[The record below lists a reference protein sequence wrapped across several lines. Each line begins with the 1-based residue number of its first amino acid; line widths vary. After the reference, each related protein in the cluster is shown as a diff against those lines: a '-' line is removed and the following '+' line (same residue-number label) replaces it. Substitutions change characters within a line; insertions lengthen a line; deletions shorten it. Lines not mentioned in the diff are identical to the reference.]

1 MLFTRIAIFVAII
14 ALVFGALHFGI
25 GLSTVYGW
33 MPLSDFQQYARS
45 STPGEAID
53 RGLYMMLFA
62 IALGTLAEI
71 GLAIR
76 RSRGP

>member
-1 MLFTRIAIFVAII
+1 MFFTQFARWVAVL

-25 GLSTVYGW
+25 GLSTVYEW

-76 RSRGP
+76 RNRGP